1 MHIPLVVITVRL
13 YHGGGAHY
21 GVDYA
26 MPENS
31 PVYSLT
37 DGTVVQ
43 AGWTLSPAETVKRL
57 LCIYHW

>member
-1 MHIPLVVITVRL
+1 MDNITVVVRIN
-13 YHGGGAHY
+13 

-43 AGWTLSPAETVKRL
+43 AGWSNYGGGNQVTIKVSQKQQLPMVYA
-57 LCIYHW
+57 

>member
-1 MHIPLVVITVRL
+1 MDNITVVV
-13 YHGGGAHY
+13 HY

-43 AGWTLSPAETVKRL
+43 AGWSNYGGGNRND
-57 LCIYHW
+57 